1 MAITVLIVWS
11 VTYLFVSQLFQYP
24 CIFNELYIRIL
35 FSVLFAMIHFIMILK
50 RYMGALC
57 DINHW

>member
-1 MAITVLIVWS
+1 MAITVLIGLLPIC
-11 VTYLFVSQLFQYP
+11 LFHNCFSI

>member
-11 VTYLFVSQLFQYP
+11 VTYLFVSQLFQYLY
-24 CIFNELYIRIL
+24 FNELYIRIL
-35 FSVLFAMIHFIMILK
+35 FSVLFAMIHFVMILK